1 MHVDTITALILILH
15 GAQDERV
22 LVRQAEAFAEALRAK
37 QMAVTGNIFPHATH
51 GIPLEAQDREIDP
64 FLEAFLR

>member
-1 MHVDTITALILILH
+1 
-15 GAQDERV
+15 V

-37 QMAVTGNIFPHATH
+37 QMAVTVNIFPHATH

-64 FLEAFLR
+64 FLEAFLS